1 MKILKVL
8 FILVIV
14 AGAIGGFLAWRSGMC
29 RDWMS
34 EGSWSEWTACDEQ
47 EQESTPA

>member
-1 MKILKVL
+1 MKVLKVL
-8 FILVIV
+8 FFLVVVV
-14 AGAIGGFLAWRSGMC
+14 AAVGGFLAWRSGMC

-47 EQESTPA
+47 EPESTST